1 MKNTKSL
8 KTNLKLQID
17 LLEREKFSGSRKIFT
32 WLISLSIFA
41 ISLLIIAFSYLY
53 ESLCLACGSFA
64 FFLTFLN
71 YIYEILKPFSPSLSK
86 TMRNLIIFACI
97 LMFGIFSLCEEKDET
112 CLKMI
117 GISEALFGISV
128 GFFLG
133 LIIIKP
139 LRIKAFK

>member
-8 KTNLKLQID
+8 TTNLKLQID
-17 LLEREKFSGSRKIFT
+17 LLERKKFSRSQKVFT

-41 ISLLIIAFSYLY
+41 ISVLIIAFSYLY

-64 FFLTFLN
+64 FFLTLLN
-71 YIYEILKPFSPSLSK
+71 YIYEILKPCSPSLSK

-97 LMFGIFSLCEEKDET
+97 LMFGIFSLCDEKEEN
-112 CLKMI
+112 CLKI
-117 GISEALFGISV
+117 IEISEALFGISV

-139 LRIKAFK
+139 LTIKALK